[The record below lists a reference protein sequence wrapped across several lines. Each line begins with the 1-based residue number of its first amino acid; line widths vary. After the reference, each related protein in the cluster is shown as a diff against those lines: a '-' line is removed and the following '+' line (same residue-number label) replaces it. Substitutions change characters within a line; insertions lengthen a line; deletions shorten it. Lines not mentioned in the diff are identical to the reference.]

1 MEGRLHGLLS
11 CYTSY
16 FIPYQ
21 MYVVVRYVQDVS
33 IPESSVK
40 TEGL

>member
-1 MEGRLHGLLS
+1 MEGRLHGLPP

-16 FIPYQ
+16 FIPSQ
-21 MYVVVRYVQDVS
+21 MYVDLRYVQDVS

-40 TEGL
+40 TESL